1 MLSQIEI
8 QKLIAQLTA
17 TEVKVLGF
25 IAQGLENQEIADIT
39 CNSERTIRTHVSNML
54 TKLFL
59 ANRTKLAIFALQNGF
74 ANLAEIKLQHVNPIA

>member
-1 MLSQIEI
+1 MISQIET

-17 TEVKVLGF
+17 AEIKVLGF

-39 CNSERTIRTHVSNML
+39 YNSERTIRTHVSNML
-54 TKLFL
+54 AKLCL

-74 ANLAEIKLQHVNPIA
+74 ANLADIKLQHVNPIA